1 MGYAGQPMQVI
12 KANKALLK
20 KRRSFKDIRE
30 QYDNYSQKT
39 ELSFIE
45 LTPFQQKLIRNKI
58 IKKAKQDKLRDFIIS
73 LIAFIVVL
81 GLLGYLYVR
90 HMA

>member
-1 MGYAGQPMQVI
+1 MGYAGQPMLVI
-12 KANKALLK
+12 KANRALLK
-20 KRRSFKDIRE
+20 KRQSYKDIRE
-30 QYDNYSQKT
+30 QYDNYGKKT

-45 LTPFQQKLIRNKI
+45 LTPFQQKLIRDKI
-58 IKKAKQDKLRDFIIS
+58 IKKAKQDRLRDFIIS

-81 GLLGYLYVR
+81 GLLGYLYVK